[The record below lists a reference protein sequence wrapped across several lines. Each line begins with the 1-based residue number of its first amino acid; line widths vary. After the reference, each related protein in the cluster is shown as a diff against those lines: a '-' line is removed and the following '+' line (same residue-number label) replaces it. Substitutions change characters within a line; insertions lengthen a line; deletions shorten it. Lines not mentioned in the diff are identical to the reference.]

1 LTVFPVRYIILDE
14 LKHNHGEMKSREL
27 GKLAQEEGINDSAM
41 KRAKKKLQAEGYKG
55 EYIGI
60 GKGSQAMILLSGS

>member
-1 LTVFPVRYIILDE
+1 
-14 LKHNHGEMKSREL
+14 MKSREL
-27 GKLAQEEGINDSAM
+27 GKLAQEEGINDSAL